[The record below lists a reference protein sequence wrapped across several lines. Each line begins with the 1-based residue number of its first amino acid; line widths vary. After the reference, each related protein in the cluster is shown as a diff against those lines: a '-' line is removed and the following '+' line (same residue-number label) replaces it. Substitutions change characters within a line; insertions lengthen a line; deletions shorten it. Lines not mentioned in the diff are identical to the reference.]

1 MHPPFASVWFDCD
14 STLCAIEGVDELL
27 QFAQKSLRE
36 DIAVLTRE
44 AMEGRLPL
52 AAVYES
58 RLRLL
63 APSQEQI
70 TAIGEL
76 YVLRMVQDAHAV
88 IAALQFLG
96 KQIGIISGGL
106 LPPVQRVAAALGI
119 EKACVHAV
127 PIEFAADGSYR
138 DFDKSS
144 PLWRNG
150 GKVEVLRALPKS
162 SRPIAFIGDGA
173 TDLETQGTADLFIG
187 FGGVAVRQTVKAN
200 AQAYFATPSLA
211 PLLTFVLT
219 AEERS
224 RLQNEHRF
232 ADLLTRSIL

>member
-1 MHPPFASVWFDCD
+1 M
-14 STLCAIEGVDELL
+14 
-27 QFAQKSLRE
+27 
-36 DIAVLTRE
+36 
-44 AMEGRLPL
+44 
-52 AAVYES
+52 
-58 RLRLL
+58 
-63 APSQEQI
+63 
-70 TAIGEL
+70 
-76 YVLRMVQDAHAV
+76 
-88 IAALQFLG
+88 
-96 KQIGIISGGL
+96 
-106 LPPVQRVAAALGI
+106 
-119 EKACVHAV
+119 

-224 RLQNEHRF
+224 RLQNKLRF